1 MEKILILGAGLVA
14 RPLIRHL
21 LGKGYRLTVADILQH
36 KAAELIENHPNAV
49 AIALNVHD
57 ESALGEC
64 IEQHDLVVSLLPYM
78 FHVQVARLCV
88 ALRRNMVTT
97 SYVKPEMEA
106 LDISAKEAGI
116 VILNEMGLDPG
127 IDHMSAMRVIDHIHA
142 RGGKVEEFYS
152 VCGALPAPEAATN
165 PFRYKF
171 SWSPKGVVMAGN
183 NDARFLKNGGEVL
196 VPTAQLF
203 RNPLTINFS
212 SVGNL
217 DIYPNRDSISYIS
230 IYGIP
235 EVKNMMRGTFRFPGW
250 CEIMDAL
257 KRLNLISYD
266 KIDLTDLTF
275 AQLVARQ
282 IGAENEGNIKAMVAG
297 YLSVPEDSVAIQA
310 MEWLGLF
317 ENKPMLRNVDSAFE
331 VTSDLMIDKMQLET
345 FERDMV
351 VMQHTFVAAY
361 ANGSKEVIRSRMLDY
376 GSPATDTSIARTVA
390 LPAAIAAEM
399 ILKGEITVK
408 GVFRPVIPEIYQPVL
423 SELEKLNISM
433 QEEFGLPLSENI
445 V

>member
-106 LDISAKEAGI
+106 LDIPAKEAGI

-235 EVKNMMRGTFRFPGW
+235 EVRNMMRGTFRFPGW

-266 KIDLTDLTF
+266 KIDLTDLTY
-275 AQLVARQ
+275 AQLVARH

-361 ANGSKEVIRSRMLDY
+361 ANGSKEVIRSRMLDF

>member
-106 LDISAKEAGI
+106 LDIPAKEAGI

-433 QEEFGLPLSENI
+433 REEFGLPLSENI